1 MKPFT
6 KSVTS
11 IGINFLAFGQ
21 KMTPLRITNIR
32 KIYGLTQVA
41 FADYIGISY
50 DTYRGWEIGH
60 RRPSGPATALLYIA
74 ETQPEAFKKHRKII
88 LENMKNLTSKK

>member
-1 MKPFT
+1 MTHFT
-6 KSVTS
+6 KPVSS
-11 IGINFLAFGQ
+11 IGIDFLAFGQ
-21 KMTPLRITNIR
+21 KMTPKRIKDIR

-60 RRPSGPATALLYIA
+60 RNPSGPATALLYIA
-74 ETQPEAFKKHRKII
+74 ETQPEAFKKNRKII
-88 LENMKNLTSKK
+88 LENIKHLISKK